1 MHFENNSSSNSELTR
16 ACFSRKGPDDLD
28 QARADSVGYG
38 RPEHKEADER
48 RIPSDH
54 R

>member
-1 MHFENNSSSNSELTR
+1 MHFENSSKSNSGLTR

-38 RPEHKEADER
+38 RPEQKEGDER
-48 RIPSDH
+48 QVPADH